1 MSREKSKDPPT
12 AHENPIIESQNA
24 DEESSSENVSLRND
38 PDRKVQS
45 LNRQPQDKLHPDCVD
60 EEAVSLRLRTD

>member
-1 MSREKSKDPPT
+1 MSNDPST
-12 AHENPIIESQNA
+12 AHENQVIESQNA

-38 PDRKVQS
+38 PDRKSQS